1 MEKNRKTTERN
12 LDGITKKTNSS
23 YKKARIFLRRKNYKK
38 KTEYARNRFQNII
51 EQGQQKIKRM
61 WKTIQKVMCEEDKQ
75 TNKNMK
81 NQSNNALK
89 KILKN
94 D

>member
-12 LDGITKKTNSS
+12 LDGITKKTNRS

-89 KILKN
+89 KI
-94 D
+94 

>member
-12 LDGITKKTNSS
+12 LDGITKKTNRS
-23 YKKARIFLRRKNYKK
+23 YKKARIFLSRKNYKK

-75 TNKNMK
+75 TKKKHEKSIQQCAEKNF
-81 NQSNNALK
+81 K
-89 KILKN
+89 K
-94 D
+94 

>member
-1 MEKNRKTTERN
+1 
-12 LDGITKKTNSS
+12 
-23 YKKARIFLRRKNYKK
+23 
-38 KTEYARNRFQNII
+38 
-51 EQGQQKIKRM
+51 M

-89 KILKN
+89 KIKKN

>member
-12 LDGITKKTNSS
+12 LDGITKKTNRS

-51 EQGQQKIKRM
+51 EQVQQKIKRM

-89 KILKN
+89 KI
-94 D
+94 

>member
-12 LDGITKKTNSS
+12 LDGITKKTNRS

-75 TNKNMK
+75 TKKNMK

-89 KILKN
+89 KI
-94 D
+94 

>member
-1 MEKNRKTTERN
+1 M
-12 LDGITKKTNSS
+12 TKKTNRS
-23 YKKARIFLRRKNYKK
+23 YKKARIFLRRKNFKK
-38 KTEYARNRFQNII
+38 NRFQNII

-89 KILKN
+89 KIKKN